1 MAKRL
6 TVEES
11 KQKVID
17 YINGLHDA
25 ENANIEKYMDR
36 YASLRALEGEA
47 REEAYKDI
55 AFAIFGDY
63 RETEAPDQAED
74 EEPEEILQAEEVEP
88 EEILQAEEV
97 EPQLETE
104 VEPQMR
110 EEAPELRAREKL
122 ENVAFSVV
130 LPPKAEIVPLVSP
143 EAATKSLL
151 ERLLSFWD
159 GTTATIET
167 AWEMYLYPVVMVLL
181 SLLGAVWAVSKT
193 VASLLWMG
201 GKMAYRGA
209 RAALPVMG
217 ASIIRAWGVMAVAAL
232 LGAKLAIW
240 GAHAGIRAAS
250 FGADLAT
257 TAAGQIRAGWQMRED
272 LINEWREAA

>member
-6 TVEES
+6 SVEES

-63 RETEAPDQAED
+63 RETEAPDQAE
-74 EEPEEILQAEEVEP
+74 
-88 EEILQAEEV
+88 EV
-97 EPQLETE
+97 EPQLETVE
-104 VEPQMR
+104 VEPPS
-110 EEAPELRAREKL
+110 EIISLGTPELRAREKL
-122 ENVAFSVV
+122 ETVAFSVV
-130 LPPKAEIVPLVSP
+130 LPPRAELVPLASSEV
-143 EAATKSLL
+143 ATKSLL

-167 AWEMYLYPVVMVLL
+167 VWEMYLYPVLMVLL
-181 SLLGAVWAVSKT
+181 SVLGAAWAVT
-193 VASLLWMG
+193 RTGALILWTG
-201 GKMAYRGA
+201 ARMAYRGA
-209 RAALPVMG
+209 RAALPVVKVVFIQAWGSVVVMALMG
-217 ASIIRAWGVMAVAAL
+217 ARMAVYAAR
-232 LGAKLAIW
+232 
-240 GAHAGIRAAS
+240 AGMMAAS
-250 FGADLAT
+250 FVADLAAR
-257 TAAGQIRAGWQMRED
+257 AAGEIRDGWQMRED

>member
-6 TVEES
+6 SVEES

-17 YINGLHDA
+17 AINLLKDA

-74 EEPEEILQAEEVEP
+74 EEPEEILQAEEEKP
-88 EEILQAEEV
+88 L
-97 EPQLETE
+97 E

-110 EEAPELRAREKL
+110 EEAPELQAKGKL
-122 ENVAFSVV
+122 ESVAFSVV

-151 ERLLSFWD
+151 DRILAIWD

-167 AWEMYLYPVVMVLL
+167 AWEMYLYPVFMVLL
-181 SLLGAVWAVSKT
+181 SVLGAAWAVT
-193 VASLLWMG
+193 RAGALILWTG
-201 GKMAYRGA
+201 ARMAYRGA
-209 RAALPVMG
+209 RMALPVIG
-217 ASIIRAWGVMAVAAL
+217 AYIIQAWGVMVVVAL

-240 GAHAGIRAAS
+240 GAHAGSKVVS